1 VIRQIDQFKKALEYA
16 FLLLKYRLRSEQEL
30 RLRMKRK
37 KFAPETIE
45 RAITFLKEKKF
56 IDDAIFAKAWMESR
70 LIRPLGLRRIQQE
83 LKLKGVNSAIISACI
98 SKAKETYSETD
109 TIKEIA
115 RLKLSKLKGV
125 EPRAAKRRVY
135 AYLLRRGFSPD
146 AIYEVINQL

>member
-1 VIRQIDQFKKALEYA
+1 
-16 FLLLKYRLRSEQEL
+16 
-30 RLRMKRK
+30 
-37 KFAPETIE
+37 
-45 RAITFLKEKKF
+45 
-56 IDDAIFAKAWMESR
+56 
-70 LIRPLGLRRIQQE
+70 LRRIQQE

>member
-1 VIRQIDQFKKALEYA
+1 VIRQIDQYKKALEYA

-37 KFAPETIE
+37 KFAPETID

-70 LIRPLGLRRIQQE
+70 IVRPLGLRRIQQE
-83 LKLKGVNSAIISACI
+83 LKLKGVNNSIISVCI
-98 SKAKETYSETD
+98 SKVKETYSETD
-109 TIKEIA
+109 TIKDIA

-125 EPRAAKRRVY
+125 EPRTAKRRVY
-135 AYLLRRGFSPD
+135 AFLLRRGFSPD
-146 AIYEVINQL
+146 AIYEVISQL

>member
-70 LIRPLGLRRIQQE
+70 LIRPLGLRRIQQ
-83 LKLKGVNSAIISACI
+83 
-98 SKAKETYSETD
+98 AKETYSETD